1 MPVASG
7 QLPWGPVVSCWLI
20 VQETEFLPRVQLTLP
35 LGVVNPLSSMA
46 LLGAGALKL
55 GVAVGVGVGV
65 GVGVAVGVG
74 VLLGLADEVAVGVP
88 PGVWGAVEAVAAVVD
103 AASDLSPS
111 LSLITANHQ

>member
-1 MPVASG
+1 MASG
-7 QLPWGPVVSCWLI
+7 QLPWAPVVLCWLI
-20 VQETEFLPRVQLTLP
+20 VHETEFLLRVQLTLP

-65 GVGVAVGVG
+65 GVSVAVDVR

-88 PGVWGAVEAVAAVVD
+88 PGIWGAVEAVAAVVD
-103 AASDLSPS
+103 AASDLSSS
-111 LSLITANHQ
+111 LLLIHQ